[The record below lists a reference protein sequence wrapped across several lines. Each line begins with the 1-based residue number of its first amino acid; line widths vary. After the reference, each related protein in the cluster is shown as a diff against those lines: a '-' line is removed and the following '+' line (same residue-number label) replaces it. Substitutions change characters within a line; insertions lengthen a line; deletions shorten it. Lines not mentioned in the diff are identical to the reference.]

1 MTCTELRII
10 QIGIAHFIYSFESKK
25 NLHIHKTP
33 RIGIISELD
42 RKDTLVSSI
51 SIYYE

>member
-42 RKDTLVSSI
+42 LKKGYI
-51 SIYYE
+51 SK